1 MEPPDDLE
9 ALALGVLDGRVA
21 ERQEAADVE
30 LLALGVLHGDVEDLG
45 RRRGAY
51 AFQRAAC
58 GRAGVRVRVRFA
70 GIYIYIYMYVC
81 MYVCMIIAFV
91 YIAFD

>member
-30 LLALGVLHGDVEDLG
+30 QLALGVLHGHVEDLG

-58 GRAGVRVRVRFA
+58 GRAGVRACACGSRA
-70 GIYIYIYMYVC
+70 YICMYVC
-81 MYVCMIIAFV
+81 MYDNCVCIYCV
-91 YIAFD
+91 

>member
-1 MEPPDDLE
+1 MDPPDDLE

-58 GRAGVRVRVRFA
+58 GRAGARAVR
-70 GIYIYIYMYVC
+70 GYIYMYVC
-81 MYVCMIIAFV
+81 MYV
-91 YIAFD
+91 